1 MLHCVFLY
9 FTDSSSYTGC
19 FIDFGSERVLPEYQG
34 RINIMTNEMCKEICK
49 NQGYKFSGTEV
60 SIKTY
65 SQDNQVTLKM
75 YPLRAVVLY
84 IELELYELFQGRIQD
99 FKLGGGGRT

>member
-1 MLHCVFLY
+1 MLY
-9 FTDSSSYTGC
+9 
-19 FIDFGSERVLPEYQG
+19 RVRLTMKYQG

-65 SQDNQVTLKM
+65 SQDDQEALKM
-75 YPLRAVVLY
+75 YPLWAVVLY
-84 IELELYELFQGRIQD
+84 IELELYEPFINGRD
-99 FKLGGGGRT
+99 RRGRDRM